1 MAYGPEVMEEA
12 FAESRILQKSSYAR
26 LLATTTLLG
35 TCSPNRLVT
44 RPPSFALSPAL
55 SGYTEKGAPASTRS
69 VLLPADRTCAVASFC
84 QTVLTFTYL
93 R

>member
-44 RPPSFALSPAL
+44 RPPSFA
-55 SGYTEKGAPASTRS
+55 
-69 VLLPADRTCAVASFC
+69 VASSVRLHGKRSSC
-84 QTVLTFTYL
+84 LHQIGTFAS
-93 R
+93 